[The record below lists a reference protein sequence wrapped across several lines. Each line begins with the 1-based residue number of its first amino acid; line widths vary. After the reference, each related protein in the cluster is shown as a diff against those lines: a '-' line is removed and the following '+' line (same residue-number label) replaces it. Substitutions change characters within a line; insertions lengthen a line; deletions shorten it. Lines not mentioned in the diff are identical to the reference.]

1 MRPVCVSAKPCD
13 TDVRL
18 RQLLQHRHR
27 VALRLIM
34 IWLSLQGWPPA
45 QIAAVLGYHPATV
58 RRWIHR
64 YNSEGIPGLADR
76 PRSGAPRLGS
86 PSIGRRIRR
95 LLAIPRAWT
104 IPRPW
109 RALGRPALGLR
120 TLHRRVRE
128 QARWRRPRL
137 VAKGDPDAE
146 RICAGI
152 RATIGALPP
161 QAVVLAEDES
171 HINLLPRVRAT
182 WIVRG
187 TRTAVLPPGTN
198 ERRTVFGAL
207 NLVSGAWHYLVGS
220 KANSLAF
227 IAFATSLLQIYASAP
242 VIALVCDN
250 GIIHHG
256 RATRAWLAAH
266 PGLRV
271 LYGARYSPHH
281 NPVERIWAVL
291 KAYLA
296 NGPTATLAGRIGQ
309 VHAFFGWSS
318 PAQLLATAAPTSSP
332 WLPQGYAQNFRR
344 AA

>member
-1 MRPVCVSAKPCD
+1 MEPRGLLKFPHPVPPRGQVSMRPVCVSAKPCD
-13 TDVRL
+13 TDVQL

-45 QIAAVLGYHPATV
+45 QIAAV
-58 RRWIHR
+58 
-64 YNSEGIPGLADR
+64 
-76 PRSGAPRLGS
+76 
-86 PSIGRRIRR
+86 
-95 LLAIPRAWT
+95 
-104 IPRPW
+104 
-109 RALGRPALGLR
+109 
-120 TLHRRVRE
+120 
-128 QARWRRPRL
+128 
-137 VAKGDPDAE
+137 
-146 RICAGI
+146 
-152 RATIGALPP
+152 
-161 QAVVLAEDES
+161 
-171 HINLLPRVRAT
+171 
-182 WIVRG
+182 
-187 TRTAVLPPGTN
+187 
-198 ERRTVFGAL
+198 
-207 NLVSGAWHYLVGS
+207 
-220 KANSLAF
+220 
-227 IAFATSLLQIYASAP
+227 LQIYASAP

-344 AA
+344 AAERPTRCNADGLDGP